1 MHRLNRYNSLLL
13 PKPGVIL
20 TVMVIRTNI
29 AMIRL
34 PGVTGCFCSVLLY
47 KLKSTQVLDLLLGR
61 YKQTL
66 FPM

>member
-1 MHRLNRYNSLLL
+1 
-13 PKPGVIL
+13 
-20 TVMVIRTNI
+20 MVIRANI

-34 PGVTGCFCSVLLY
+34 PGVTDCFCLVLLY
-47 KLKSTQVLDLLLGR
+47 ELESTQVLDLLLGR